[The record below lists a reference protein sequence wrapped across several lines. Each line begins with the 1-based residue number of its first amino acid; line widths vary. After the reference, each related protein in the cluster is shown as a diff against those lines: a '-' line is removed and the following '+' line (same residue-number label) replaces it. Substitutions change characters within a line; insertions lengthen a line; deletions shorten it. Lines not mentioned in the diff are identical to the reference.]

1 MPCADILLVEDSPLD
16 AEMTLHALHS
26 KSIASH
32 IEWICDGAEA
42 LDYLFRRGRH
52 AGRTPGPPRLVLL
65 DIKMPK
71 IDGLEVLKVM
81 KEDSELRRIPVVM
94 LTSSA
99 EESDLL
105 RSYQLGVNSYVVK
118 PVDFENFSTEIA
130 KLGFYWTLTNRLPLN
145 N

>member
-1 MPCADILLVEDSPLD
+1 MHCVEILLVEDSPLD

-26 KSIASH
+26 TAIANH
-32 IEWICDGAEA
+32 IEWIRDGAEA
-42 LDYLFRRGRH
+42 LDYLFLRGRH
-52 AGRTPGPPRLVLL
+52 AGRHPGPPRLVLL

-71 IDGLEVLKVM
+71 VDGLEVLKAM

-118 PVDFENFSTEIA
+118 PVDFENFSAEIA
-130 KLGFYWTLTNRLPLN
+130 KLGFYWMLTNRLPLN